1 MAFGGFGGGAPS
13 PFGGV
18 QQQPQSPFGGGGASA
33 FGTPN
38 AFGAPTGASNGGNA
52 FGGGTP
58 GASGAFGAAQTSP
71 GAVANACKFW
81 NRGSCKFGARCNN
94 KHVCSKCGSTA
105 HRAVNCSVGGGS
117 GYRATRVMDKELLSP
132 GTSYAMVH
140 SISAM
145 PENLSKSVE
154 EIRRDGVRQR
164 RSAGG
169 GGRGGRVRR
178 DAGGESV
185 RRSVDVDR
193 WSVRWWRWWIRGE
206 RAVGESVRRRR
217 RGWRV
222 RAPSSGARSGRRRRR
237 ARSGRR
243 RPVGRSVDRR
253 RAVDSVRARRV
264 RVRSVGRRR
273 RQGSALRRSSAPS
286 GGLFGG
292 GGAAGGFGASATPS
306 AFGAPSTTGGFGQS
320 SATPGGFRIERAGGE
335 SVWGFDGDAGR
346 LWGERADGRVRR
358 RTDTGCVRCRA
369 NT

>member
-154 EIRRDGVRQR
+154 EIRATAYA
-164 RSAGG
+164 SA
-169 GGRGGRVRR
+169 
-178 DAGGESV
+178 DQPAAA
-185 RRSVDVDR
+185 
-193 WSVRWWRWWIRGE
+193 RGE
-206 RAVGESVRRRR
+206 RHRAQTVRRLPA
-217 RGWRV
+217 
-222 RAPSSGARSGRRRRR
+222 RACEADARSTHRG
-237 ARSGRR
+237 
-243 RPVGRSVDRR
+243 VGSPFVSHAR
-253 RAVDSVRARRV
+253 RAV
-264 RVRSVGRRR
+264 
-273 RQGSALRRSSAPS
+273 AL
-286 GGLFGG
+286 
-292 GGAAGGFGASATPS
+292 
-306 AFGAPSTTGGFGQS
+306 QK
-320 SATPGGFRIERAGGE
+320 
-335 SVWGFDGDAGR
+335 DA
-346 LWGERADGRVRR
+346 V
-358 RTDTGCVRCRA
+358 
-369 NT
+369 